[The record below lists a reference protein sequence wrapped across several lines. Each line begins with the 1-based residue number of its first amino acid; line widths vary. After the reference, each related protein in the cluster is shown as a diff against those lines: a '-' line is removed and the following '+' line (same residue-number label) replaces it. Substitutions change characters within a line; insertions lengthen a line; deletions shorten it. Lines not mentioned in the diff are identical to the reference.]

1 MHPINLQGIMSTL
14 YLSPKTQHFSW
25 IFHLEKWKLVH
36 IKTCTQIFVLA
47 LLIITKN
54 WKQYKFPLT
63 SESMNKLWY
72 NHARYTSKHKV
83 TIYDMYQNLD
93 KSQWYYAESL
103 KRLYTLWFHLW
114 HSPNVKLQWWR
125 TNQWLARLEV
135 GGLDVIIKW

>member
-1 MHPINLQGIMSTL
+1 MHPIILWGIMSTL

-25 IFHLEKWKLVH
+25 LFLLEKWKLVH
-36 IKTCTQIFVLA
+36 IKTCIQIFVLA

-63 SESMNKLWY
+63 SKSINKLWY

-93 KSQWYYAESL
+93 KSQWYYAEYKKPAS
-103 KRLYTLWFHLW
+103 KGYILYD
-114 HSPNVKLQWWR
+114 SIYDILQMQNYSYGELISGWQDQR
-125 TNQWLARLEV
+125 
-135 GGLDVIIKW
+135 